1 MAVLLAPKM
10 SKKVSKKVL
19 PWFWMR
25 TLSLSLSLM
34 NVGNVRAAAA
44 HASKN
49 TYWYMHSIQMSF
61 SPAVSHGDDVGIE
74 PQEGRTNVISAAGSR
89 TSLPLSHAQSKRGPC
104 PPPPTMLKYSD
115 SAVKQTLEKP
125 GSQIFRST
133 SCLWKHSTQ
142 INQQHLTDVPSIVTH
157 SAGGTGEVKW
167 WNREWIA
174 EKKEEEEGWW

>member
-25 TLSLSLSLM
+25 TLSLSLS
-34 NVGNVRAAAA
+34 NECRKCKGCSSSR
-44 HASKN
+44 K
-49 TYWYMHSIQMSF
+49 
-61 SPAVSHGDDVGIE
+61 
-74 PQEGRTNVISAAGSR
+74 QEYVLIYALNTNVILTSSLTRRRCGNWTTGGKNERHLSCRVTHILAAVTR
-89 TSLPLSHAQSKRGPC
+89 TEQERTLS